1 MDNSLAENLETQI
14 VDLYKEK
21 EVLESQLGTSD
32 TDKILEEFNSL
43 ESELSRLYQFKE
55 NFKRIESKQIIIE
68 SIRSAYIPKIRLTE

>member
-21 EVLESQLGTSD
+21 EELESQLGTSD
-32 TDKILEEFNSL
+32 TDKIIEEFYSL

-68 SIRSAYIPKIRLTE
+68 SIRSAYIPKFRLSE

>member
-32 TDKILEEFNSL
+32 TDKILEEFSNL

-68 SIRSAYIPKIRLTE
+68 SIRSAYIPKFRLSE

>member
-21 EVLESQLGTSD
+21 EELESQLGTSD
-32 TDKILEEFNSL
+32 TDKILEEYYSL

-55 NFKRIESKQIIIE
+55 NFKQIESKQIIIE
-68 SIRSAYIPKIRLTE
+68 SIRSAYIPKFRLSE